1 MYSSLSSGDS
11 TFQLQDAQ
19 SLRSSIAKQA
29 EILDVLSKKI
39 LAEPV
44 DSNTNKVY
52 HLQNTIRRAT
62 SQYIKDYL
70 LVLPVLPTP
79 AELERIKHE
88 RLTRNHHETAAPAA
102 FGPVK
107 KLNITTGWSPSS
119 ITNQQSSSDDPLLE
133 QINIVENYIEQA
145 QNAGRFEEVAVLR
158 ENLKMLRREMQQTR
172 DSQEY
177 LLG

>member
-29 EILDVLSKKI
+29 ENLDALSKKI
-39 LAEPV
+39 LAEPI
-44 DSNTNKVY
+44 DPNAHKVY
-52 HLQNTIRRAT
+52 HLQNSIRRAT

-79 AELERIKHE
+79 AELERIKQE
-88 RLTRNHHETAAPAA
+88 RLTKNHHETPAS

-119 ITNQQSSSDDPLLE
+119 ITNQTTSDDPLLE
-133 QINIVENYIEQA
+133 QINIVQNYIEQA
-145 QNAGRFEEVAVLR
+145 QKAGRFEEVAVLR
-158 ENLKMLRREMQQTR
+158 ENLKMLKREMQQTK
-172 DSQEY
+172 DNQEY
-177 LLG
+177 LLV